1 MTEIPDFIQK
11 KPWADYY
18 PDEVSP
24 EIDIPDKTFVEFTE
38 EKIDE
43 FEDRNALIYK
53 EEEYTYGELRE
64 RAYSFANGLEKLGMG
79 KEDCVG
85 IYMRNSPD
93 WASAYHGSM
102 MAGCRVTGLSP
113 LFSPRELKYQITD
126 SETKTL
132 VLDEGFFP
140 VLQEVIED
148 VDLENIIVCSE
159 GEPDIDVE
167 HETMAEMLD
176 NKPERPDVKIEQDD
190 IAVLQYTGGTTGL
203 PKGCMLTQKNVLSNV
218 YQNYQW
224 YEYLVNKLE
233 TEKIKAVSLLPWY
246 HIFGQTCELN
256 TSLTAGTCAVIVPEF
271 DAEKTMEIIEDYQCQ
286 MFLGVPTMFNLI
298 AAHPKFEEYDLSCL
312 DWVISGAAPLP
323 YDTYKKFKETHGITI
338 CNGYGL
344 SEACPVTHATPP
356 LSEPRVRDGVLSVSL
371 TYPNTLSAI
380 IDVNKD
386 EPEFLPPGEE
396 GELVVSGPQVMKGYW
411 KMPDETEKVFFE
423 AGGRKWLRTGDIAVM
438 DEDGYTYPV
447 DREKDM
453 ITYKGHSVFPR
464 EIEEIYF
471 EHPDVADIAVIGI
484 PDEVAGET
492 IKAFIVPN
500 EGADKDELKDYGKQ
514 NLAGYKYPREIEF
527 IEQIPK
533 TDAGK
538 YLKRELRERE
548 EEKAEG

>member
-1 MTEIPDFIQK
+1 MTEIPKYVKD
-11 KPWADYY
+11 KPWADHY
-18 PDEVSP
+18 PEEVSP
-24 EIDIPDKTFVEFTE
+24 EIEIPDQTFVEFTE
-38 EKIDE
+38 DKIDE
-43 FEDRNALIYK
+43 FGDRTAIVYK
-53 EEEYTYGELRE
+53 DQEYTYKDLRE
-64 RAYSFANGLEKLGMG
+64 RAYRFANGLENLGMG

-113 LFSPRELKYQITD
+113 LFSSRELKYQITD
-126 SETKTL
+126 SETNTL
-132 VLDEGFFP
+132 VLDEGFYP
-140 VLQEVIED
+140 VLQEVIDE
-148 VDLENIIVCSE
+148 VDLENTIVRGDGESE
-159 GEPDIDVE
+159 IDIE
-167 HETMAEMLD
+167 HVTMDQMLD
-176 NKPERPDVKIEQDD
+176 NEPERPDIEIEQDD

-203 PKGCMLTQKNVLSNV
+203 PKGCMLTQKNLISNV

-224 YEYLVNKLE
+224 HQYVEDKLE
-233 TEKIKAVSLLPWY
+233 AEKLNAISLLPWY

-256 TSLTAGTCAVIVPEF
+256 SSLAAGTTAVVVPEF
-271 DAEKTMEIIEDYQCQ
+271 DAEKTMELIVEYQCE

-298 AAHPKFEEYDLSCL
+298 AAHPKFEEHDLSCL
-312 DWVISGAAPLP
+312 EWVVSGAAPLP
-323 YDTYKKFKETHGITI
+323 HETYEKFKETHGITI

-344 SEACPVTHATPP
+344 SEASPVTHTTPP
-356 LSEPRVRDGVLSVSL
+356 FTEPKERDGVLSVGL
-371 TYPNTLSAI
+371 AYPNTISAI
-380 IDVNKD
+380 IDVEKE
-386 EPEFLPPGEE
+386 EPEFLPPEEE
-396 GELVVSGPQVMKGYW
+396 GELVISGPQVMKGYW
-411 KMPDETEKVFFE
+411 KMSEESEKVFFE
-423 AGGRKWLRTGDIAVM
+423 VGGQKWLRTGDIAVM

-453 ITYKGHSVFPR
+453 IKYKGHSVFPR

-471 EHPDVADIAVIGI
+471 EHPDVSDVAVIGV

-500 EGADKDELKDYGKQ
+500 EGANKEELMEYGKK

-527 IEQIPK
+527 IDQIPK

-548 EEKAEG
+548 KES